1 MDRMQEGMEALAE
14 RMDALEDMAQKFKS
28 RTLPDMRK
36 EVRAALGPSA
46 KAAAKMAQNHISVQS
61 LYNTME
67 ILRHQIKNLE

>member
-46 KAAAKMAQNHISVQS
+46 KAAAKIRDM
-61 LYNTME
+61 
-67 ILRHQIKNLE
+67 